1 MFKPG
6 LTVFS
11 FLLST
16 VLFLTGPGPVQT
28 QEVDVNAVNLN
39 GTTPLF
45 RAVWKYQDE
54 SAADLLNRG
63 ADPNIRTGA
72 SARFPDR
79 TPLYEAVLQT
89 DRSMV
94 KLLLEHG
101 ADPDA
106 RTTNAE
112 KFPGR
117 TPLFEAVLIGNRRIA
132 RLLLEHGADPN
143 IPTGGKD
150 RVTPL
155 ATAVINGDHAIARLL
170 LEHGADPN
178 IPTGGK
184 DRVTPLATA
193 VINGDHAIARLL
205 LEHGADPLLV
215 LKSGKSEGTILA
227 HAAGYR
233 IPGYRYSRKQWKTLG
248 TGWLHQLML
257 SHVDDPAKLDDTM
270 RWQGKGCYGYVVQ
283 REDRRLGIIAQKV
296 YGDADRWPEI
306 ARLNDISRDKPYRMG
321 DCLKVFEVEW

>member
-170 LEHGADPN
+170 LEHGADP
-178 IPTGGK
+178 
-184 DRVTPLATA
+184 
-193 VINGDHAIARLL
+193 
-205 LEHGADPLLV
+205 LLV

>member
-16 VLFLTGPGPVQT
+16 ALFLTGTGPVQT
-28 QEVDVNAVNLN
+28 QEVDVNAVNFY
-39 GTTPLF
+39 GTTPLY

-54 SAADLLNRG
+54 IAVDLLNRG

-72 SARFPDR
+72 TARFPDR

-112 KFPGR
+112 EFPGR
-117 TPLFEAVLIGNRRIA
+117 TPLFEAVLIGNRR
-132 RLLLEHGADPN
+132 
-143 IPTGGKD
+143 
-150 RVTPL
+150 
-155 ATAVINGDHAIARLL
+155 IARLL

-233 IPGYRYSRKQWKTLG
+233 IPGFRYNRQQLKSLG
-248 TGWLHQLML
+248 NGFLHQLML
-257 SHVDDPAKLDDTM
+257 THIDYPSKLDDTM
-270 RWQGKGCYGYVVQ
+270 RWQGRGCYGYVVE
-283 REDRRLGIIAQKV
+283 RTDRKLGIIAQKV

-306 ARLNDISRDKPYRMG
+306 ARLNGISRDNPYRMG
-321 DCLKVFEVEW
+321 DCLKVFDVEW